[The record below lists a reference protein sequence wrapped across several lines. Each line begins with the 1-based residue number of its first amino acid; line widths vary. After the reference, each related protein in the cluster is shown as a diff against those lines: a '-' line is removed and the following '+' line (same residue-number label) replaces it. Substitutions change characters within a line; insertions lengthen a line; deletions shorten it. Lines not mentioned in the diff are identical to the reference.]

1 MTSAAQTLK
10 QITLE
15 LGSNG
20 SGIVL
25 VDPKK
30 VEPGVFEGV
39 S

>member
-1 MTSAAQTLK
+1 MTSAALTLK

-20 SGIVL
+20 FVIVL
-25 VDPKK
+25 VDPKE
-30 VEPGVFEGV
+30 VEPGVFEGI